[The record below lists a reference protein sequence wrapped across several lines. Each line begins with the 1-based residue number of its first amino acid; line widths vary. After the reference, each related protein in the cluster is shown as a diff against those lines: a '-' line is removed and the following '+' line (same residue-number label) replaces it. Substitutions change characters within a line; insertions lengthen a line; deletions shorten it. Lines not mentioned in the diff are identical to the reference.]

1 MKILIIEDEQPAAKQ
16 LTKLLQ
22 KIDAAMVVIDVID
35 SVEASVKW
43 LQTFPSP
50 DAIFIDI
57 QIADGLSFDIFD
69 SVKISCPVVFTTA
82 FDQYAIKAF
91 RVNAIDYLLKP
102 MDEIELLEVVQKLKK
117 KLNRLFQKRF
127 LIIL

>member
-43 LQTFPSP
+43 LQTFPPP